1 MNNKEDIVAQ
11 FLAFEKKNNLFDLQ
25 DSKGTYY
32 WDIIRYY
39 VCVKLRYQ
47 EDPLIKK
54 KQRKN
59 YLLILKRILD
69 FFLIFFTY
77 SKKQYLFYLAS
88 RDKDAHRRSV
98 DRILKPSY
106 DLLKEKKLLLIES
119 FTPNLKD
126 TYFLPQNIY
135 YKLFRKKFFDFTNVL
150 NLLNNSFGETKI
162 SNEYLNAILNHYYS
176 DLSFF
181 KKILKRH
188 KVEKVFMTQNGI
200 QKGLIKAAKELNIKI
215 FEFQH
220 GVVYKNHLAY
230 SYPSLSECL
239 NEKVYLPD
247 TIFSFSPF
255 WFQDVFLP
263 NVNIVPIGNDFL
275 YNSIKINNLTKPKKG
290 ILIISAN
297 VFGKKLL
304 KFIKNNSFQNN
315 TRNIPIYFKLH
326 PNQFDEK
333 EHYIESLREFEN
345 IEVISN
351 EFSVSDLIGKCDTI
365 FTIIST
371 TIYEALQSGRRVIL
385 LKEPPYKDHKHIFD
399 RKNLHLVDT
408 VEDFISALATE
419 IETDPNVNFF
429 APFDKEAFFKAL

>member
-47 EDPLIKK
+47 EAPLIKK

-59 YLLILKRILD
+59 YLLILKRIFD

-88 RDKDAHRRSV
+88 RDKDTHKKNI
-98 DRILKPSY
+98 DRNLKPSY

-150 NLLNNSFGETKI
+150 NLLNNFFGETKI

-181 KKILKRH
+181 KKILKKH
-188 KVEKVFMTQNGI
+188 KVEKIFMTQNGI

-220 GVVYKNHLAY
+220 GVVYENHLAY
-230 SYPSLSECL
+230 NYPSECL
-239 NEKVYLPD
+239 NEKVYLPN

-263 NVNIVPIGNDFL
+263 NVKIVPIGNDFL
-275 YNSIKINNLTKPKKG
+275 YKSIKFSSLTKPKKG
-290 ILIISAN
+290 LLIISTS

-304 KFIKNNSFQNN
+304 NFIKNDAFQKK
-315 TRNIPIYFKLH
+315 TQNIPIFFKLH

-333 EHYIESLREFEN
+333 EYYIESLREFEN

-351 EFSVSDLIGKCDTI
+351 EFSVNDLIGECDTI

-371 TIYEALQSGRRVIL
+371 TVYEALQSERRVIL
-385 LKEPPYKDHKHIFD
+385 LKEFPYEDHKHIFD

-408 VEDFISALATE
+408 VEDFISALNTE
-419 IETDPNVNFF
+419 IVTDKNVTFF
-429 APFDKEAFFKAL
+429 APFDKEAFLNAL

>member
-88 RDKDAHRRSV
+88 RDNDTHKKNI
-98 DRILKPSY
+98 DRNLKASY

-119 FTPNLKD
+119 FNPNLKG

-135 YKLFRKKFFDFTNVL
+135 YKLFRKKYFDFTNVL

-162 SNEYLNAILNHYYS
+162 SNEYLNTVLNHYYS
-176 DLSFF
+176 DLYFF

-230 SYPSLSECL
+230 NYPTECL
-239 NEKVYLPD
+239 NEKVYLPN

-275 YNSIKINNLTKPKKG
+275 YNSIKINSLTKPKKA

-297 VFGKKLL
+297 IFGKKLL
-304 KFIKNNSFQNN
+304 NFIKNDAFQKK
-315 TRNIPIYFKLH
+315 TQNIPIFFKLH

-333 EHYIESLREFEN
+333 EYYIESIREFEN
-345 IEVISN
+345 VEVISN

-371 TIYEALQSGRRVIL
+371 TIYEALQSERRVIL
-385 LKEPPYKDHKHIFD
+385 LKEFPYEDHKHIFD

-408 VEDFISALATE
+408 VEDFISALNTE
-419 IETDPNVNFF
+419 IVTDKNVTFF

>member
-1 MNNKEDIVAQ
+1 MNIKGNIAAQ
-11 FLAFEKKNNLFDLQ
+11 FLDFEKKNNLFDLQ
-25 DSKGTYY
+25 DFKGTYY

-39 VCVKLRYQ
+39 VYIKLIWQ
-47 EDPLIKK
+47 EEPLPKD
-54 KQRKN
+54 KQKKN
-59 YLLILKRILD
+59 YLLILKRILNSIFL
-69 FFLIFFTY
+69 FFDC

-119 FTPNLKD
+119 FTPNLKGS
-126 TYFLPQNIY
+126 YFLPQNIY
-135 YKLFRKKFFDFTNVL
+135 YKLFRKKYFDFTNVL
-150 NLLNNSFGETKI
+150 NLLNNFFGETKI
-162 SNEYLNAILNHYYS
+162 SNEYLNAVLNHYYS

-181 KKILKRH
+181 KKILKKH
-188 KVEKVFMTQNGI
+188 KVEKIFMTQNGI

-220 GVVYKNHLAY
+220 GVVYENHLAY
-230 SYPSLSECL
+230 NYPSECL

-263 NVNIVPIGNDFL
+263 NVKIVPIGNDFL
-275 YNSIKINNLTKPKKG
+275 YKSIKINSLTKPKKG
-290 ILIISAN
+290 ILIISTS
-297 VFGKKLL
+297 VFGGRLL
-304 KFIKNNSFQNN
+304 NFIKNDAFQKK
-315 TRNIPIYFKLH
+315 TQKLPIFFKLH

-333 EHYIESLREFEN
+333 EYYIESLREFEN

-351 EFSVSDLIGKCDTI
+351 EFSVNDLIGECDTI

-371 TIYEALQSGRRVIL
+371 TVYEALQSERRVIL
-385 LKEPPYKDHKHIFD
+385 LKEFPYGDHKHIFD

-408 VEDFISALATE
+408 VEDFISALNTE
-419 IETDPNVNFF
+419 IVTDKNVTFF
-429 APFDKEAFFKAL
+429 APFDKEAFLNAL

>member
-88 RDKDAHRRSV
+88 RDKDTHKKNI
-98 DRILKPSY
+98 DRNLKASC
-106 DLLKEKKLLLIES
+106 DLLKEKNFLLIES
-119 FTPNLKD
+119 FASNLKG

-135 YKLFRKKFFDFTNVL
+135 YKLFRKKYFDFTNVL
-150 NLLNNSFGETKI
+150 NLLNNSFGETKL

-188 KVEKVFMTQNGI
+188 KVEEIFMTQNGI
-200 QKGLIKAAKELNIKI
+200 QKGLIKAAKELNIKF

-230 SYPSLSECL
+230 NYPTECL
-239 NEKVYLPD
+239 NEKVYLPN

-255 WFQDVFLP
+255 WSRCF
-263 NVNIVPIGNDFL
+263 
-275 YNSIKINNLTKPKKG
+275 STK
-290 ILIISAN
+290 
-297 VFGKKLL
+297 
-304 KFIKNNSFQNN
+304 
-315 TRNIPIYFKLH
+315 
-326 PNQFDEK
+326 
-333 EHYIESLREFEN
+333 
-345 IEVISN
+345 
-351 EFSVSDLIGKCDTI
+351 C
-365 FTIIST
+365 
-371 TIYEALQSGRRVIL
+371 
-385 LKEPPYKDHKHIFD
+385 
-399 RKNLHLVDT
+399 
-408 VEDFISALATE
+408 
-419 IETDPNVNFF
+419 
-429 APFDKEAFFKAL
+429 

>member
-88 RDKDAHRRSV
+88 RDKDTHKKNI
-98 DRILKPSY
+98 DRILKASC
-106 DLLKEKKLLLIES
+106 DLLKEKNFLLIES
-119 FTPNLKD
+119 FTSNLKG

-135 YKLFRKKFFDFTNVL
+135 YKLFRKKYFDFTNVL
-150 NLLNNSFGETKI
+150 NLLNNSFGETKL

-188 KVEKVFMTQNGI
+188 KVEEIFMTQNGI
-200 QKGLIKAAKELNIKI
+200 QKGLIKAAKELNIKF

-230 SYPSLSECL
+230 NYPTECL
-239 NEKVYLPD
+239 NEKVYLPN

-275 YNSIKINNLTKPKKG
+275 YNSIKINSLTKPKKSL
-290 ILIISAN
+290 LIISTS

-304 KFIKNNSFQNN
+304 KFIKNDAFQKK
-315 TRNIPIYFKLH
+315 TQNIPIFFKLH

-333 EHYIESLREFEN
+333 EYYIESLREFEN
-345 IEVISN
+345 VDVISD
-351 EFSVSDLIGKCDTI
+351 EFSVNDLIGKCDTI

-371 TIYEALQSGRRVIL
+371 TIYEALQSERRVIL
-385 LKEPPYKDHKHIFD
+385 LKEFPYEDHKHIFD

-408 VEDFISALATE
+408 VEDFISALNTE
-419 IETDPNVNFF
+419 IVTDKNVTFF
-429 APFDKEAFFKAL
+429 APFDKEAFLNAL

>member
-1 MNNKEDIVAQ
+1 MNIKGNIAAQ
-11 FLAFEKKNNLFDLQ
+11 FLDFEKKNNLFDLQ
-25 DSKGTYY
+25 DFKGTYY

-39 VCVKLRYQ
+39 VYIKLIWQ
-47 EDPLIKK
+47 EEPLPKD
-54 KQRKN
+54 KQKKN
-59 YLLILKRILD
+59 YLLILKRIFNTIFL
-69 FFLIFFTY
+69 FFGY

-88 RDKDAHRRSV
+88 RDKDAHKKNI
-98 DRILKPSY
+98 DRNLKASY
-106 DLLKEKKLLLIES
+106 DLLKEKELLLIES
-119 FTPNLKD
+119 FTPDLKG

-135 YKLFRKKFFDFTNVL
+135 YKLFRKKYFDFTNVL
-150 NLLNNSFGETKI
+150 NLLNNSFGETKL

-188 KVEKVFMTQNGI
+188 KVEKIFMTQNGI

-220 GVVYKNHLAY
+220 GVVYENHLAY
-230 SYPSLSECL
+230 NYPSECL

-263 NVNIVPIGNDFL
+263 NVKIVPIGNDFL
-275 YNSIKINNLTKPKKG
+275 YKSIKINSLTKPKKG
-290 ILIISAN
+290 ILIISTS
-297 VFGKKLL
+297 VFGGRLL
-304 KFIKNNSFQNN
+304 NFIKNDAFQKK
-315 TRNIPIYFKLH
+315 TQKLPIFFKLH

-333 EHYIESLREFEN
+333 EYYIESLREFEN
-345 IEVISN
+345 IEVISD
-351 EFSVSDLIGKCDTI
+351 EFSVIDLIGKCDTI

-371 TIYEALQSGRRVIL
+371 TIYEALQSERRVIL
-385 LKEPPYKDHKHIFD
+385 LKEFPYKDHKHIFD

-408 VEDFISALATE
+408 IEDFISALNTE
-419 IETDPNVNFF
+419 IVTDPNVAFF
-429 APFDKEAFFKAL
+429 APFDKETFLNTL

>member
-88 RDKDAHRRSV
+88 RDNDTHKKNI
-98 DRILKPSY
+98 DRNLKASY

-119 FTPNLKD
+119 FNPNLKG

-135 YKLFRKKFFDFTNVL
+135 YKLFRKKYFDFTNVL

-162 SNEYLNAILNHYYS
+162 SNEYLNTVLNHYYS

-181 KKILKRH
+181 KNILKRH
-188 KVEKVFMTQNGI
+188 KVEKIFMIQNGI
-200 QKGLIKAAKELNIKI
+200 QKGLIKAGDLKI
-215 FEFQH
+215 
-220 GVVYKNHLAY
+220 
-230 SYPSLSECL
+230 
-239 NEKVYLPD
+239 
-247 TIFSFSPF
+247 
-255 WFQDVFLP
+255 
-263 NVNIVPIGNDFL
+263 
-275 YNSIKINNLTKPKKG
+275 
-290 ILIISAN
+290 
-297 VFGKKLL
+297 
-304 KFIKNNSFQNN
+304 
-315 TRNIPIYFKLH
+315 
-326 PNQFDEK
+326 
-333 EHYIESLREFEN
+333 
-345 IEVISN
+345 
-351 EFSVSDLIGKCDTI
+351 
-365 FTIIST
+365 
-371 TIYEALQSGRRVIL
+371 
-385 LKEPPYKDHKHIFD
+385 
-399 RKNLHLVDT
+399 
-408 VEDFISALATE
+408 
-419 IETDPNVNFF
+419 
-429 APFDKEAFFKAL
+429 